1 MIFNKKIR
9 YIIEKKKLY
18 TKNNNL
24 IIIHNFI
31 ILLLP
36 LKLTDLELLI
46 DFLLFEILYFE
57 SFLSDLLSVHQS
69 RLIYRTKV
77 LKSIMLSLIHS
88 VILLLK
94 PINISI
100 HYIVLLSPK

>member
-1 MIFNKKIR
+1 VIFNRKIR
-9 YIIEKKKLY
+9 YIIKKKSY
-18 TKNNNL
+18 TKNNNF
-24 IIIHNFI
+24 IIHNFI

-36 LKLTDLELLI
+36 LKLTDLVLSI

-57 SFLSDLLSVHQS
+57 SFLSGLLSAHQS

-77 LKSIMLSLIHS
+77 LTLIMLSLIHS
-88 VILLLK
+88 VTLLLK